1 MLTMK
6 KTFQITKSLLTKLI
20 VGVLLLAVLGSVLVS
35 CGGGTQKISISGV
48 ARDEASQLTQDNLD
62 KLATALANNSEAYV
76 AFVAAYRGYN
86 MLAEG
91 FDKTIDRPGVKDE
104 NGNYVSDVEAAK
116 QVIAKYDTD
125 KVLTYD
131 KLSAKDMENIITKLK
146 TDITINSQRGIFENI
161 QYWIGVALNWM
172 TNTLGFGNY
181 LVGICLFAIIIEI
194 LLLPMG
200 IKQQKNS
207 IKQARLRPKEMAIR
221 KKYAGRNDQ
230 ATQQKVSAEIQE
242 LYQRENFN
250 PMSGCFQLLIQFPI
264 IIVLYNIVIN
274 PLVYVLGK
282 SSSVAMALQSYFV
295 TAKAAGGLGMTVS
308 SQNGTIEI
316 LSKVKEMGDGALEGI
331 KDFLFIS
338 NGAAVHEELQGISQS
353 IPSFNIGPVNFGLTP
368 NFQPTDAINYVLLL
382 VPVLT
387 FVVYFFSMKLTKK
400 FTYQPTTN
408 DANAMGC
415 STKMMDITMPLM
427 SVFFTFIVPGVVG
440 MYWIFK
446 SVLGTLKSFILS
458 RVMPLPKFTEEDYK
472 AAERELNAKN
482 PPKKRSGGGS
492 GAKVRS
498 LHHIDDED
506 YEDTPAP
513 TQQKASKKPTAEIK
527 AEASESK
534 LEESEKKESPI
545 ERAPLKK
552 DDDKNKK
559 D

>member
-1 MLTMK
+1 MLKMK
-6 KTFQITKSLLTKLI
+6 KTFQITKSLAAKLI
-20 VGVLLLAVLGSVLVS
+20 VGVLLLALIGSLLVS
-35 CGGGTQKISISGV
+35 CGTGTKKIEISGV

-62 KLATALANNSEAYV
+62 KIATVLANKSEAHV

-91 FDKTIDRPGVKDE
+91 FDKQAERPGIKDE
-104 NGNYVSDVEAAK
+104 NGNYISDVDAAK
-116 QVIAKYDTD
+116 QVLAKYDAD

-131 KLSAKDMENIITKLK
+131 KISAKDMENIIAKLR
-146 TDITINSQRGIFENI
+146 TDITINAQRGLFENI
-161 QYWIGVALNWM
+161 QYYIGVALNWI
-172 TNTLGFGNY
+172 TNTIGFGNY
-181 LVGICLFAIIIEI
+181 LVGICIFAIIVEI

-207 IKQARLRPKEMAIR
+207 IKQAKLRPKEMAIR

-230 ATQQKVSAEIQE
+230 ATQQKVAAEIQE

-250 PMSGCFQLLIQFPI
+250 PMSGCLQLFIQFPI

-274 PLVYVLGK
+274 PLVYVIGK
-282 SSSVAMALQSYFV
+282 STGVAAALQSYVV

-316 LSKVKEMGDGALEGI
+316 LSKIKEMGDGALEGI

-338 NGAAVHEELQGISQS
+338 NGGAVHTELQGIGES
-353 IPSFNIGPVNFGLTP
+353 IPSFNIGAVNFGLTP
-368 NFQPTDAINYVLLL
+368 NLQPADAINYILLL

-400 FTYQPTTN
+400 FTYQPTTS
-408 DANAMGC
+408 DAANMGC
-415 STKMMDITMPLM
+415 STKVMDITMPLM

-472 AAERELNAKN
+472 AAEKELNAKN
-482 PPKKRSGGGS
+482 PPKKRSGGS

-498 LHHIDDED
+498 LHHIDDDD

-513 TQQKASKKPTAEIK
+513 AQPKAKKNESAETES
-527 AEASESK
+527 EASEK
-534 LEESEKKESPI
+534 NDSPI

-552 DDDKNKK
+552 DEGKK

>member
-1 MLTMK
+1 MLKMK
-6 KTFQITKSLLTKLI
+6 KTFQITKSLAAKLI
-20 VGVLLLAVLGSVLVS
+20 VGVLLLALIGSLLVS
-35 CGGGTQKISISGV
+35 CGTGTKKIEISGV

-62 KLATALANNSEAYV
+62 KIATVLANNPEAHV

-91 FDKTIDRPGVKDE
+91 FDKQAERPGIKDE
-104 NGNYVSDVEAAK
+104 NGNYISDVDAAK
-116 QVIAKYDTD
+116 QVLAKYDAD

-131 KLSAKDMENIITKLK
+131 KISAKDMENIIAKLR
-146 TDITINSQRGIFENI
+146 TDITINAERGLFENI
-161 QYWIGVALNWM
+161 QYYIGVALNWI
-172 TNTLGFGNY
+172 TNTIGFGNY
-181 LVGICLFAIIIEI
+181 LVGICIFAIIVEI

-207 IKQARLRPKEMAIR
+207 IKQAKLRPKEMAIR

-230 ATQQKVSAEIQE
+230 ATQQKVAAEIQE

-250 PMSGCFQLLIQFPI
+250 PMSGCLQLFIQFPI

-274 PLVYVLGK
+274 PLVYVIGK
-282 SSSVAMALQSYFV
+282 STGVAAALQSYVV

-316 LSKVKEMGDGALEGI
+316 LSKIKEMGDGALEGI

-338 NGAAVHEELQGISQS
+338 NGSAVHTELQGIGES
-353 IPSFNIGPVNFGLTP
+353 IPSFNIGAVNFGLTP
-368 NFQPTDAINYVLLL
+368 NLQPADAINYILLL

-400 FTYQPTTN
+400 FTYQPTTS
-408 DANAMGC
+408 DAANMGC
-415 STKMMDITMPLM
+415 STKVMDITMPLM

-472 AAERELNAKN
+472 AAEKELNAKN
-482 PPKKRSGGGS
+482 PPKKRSGGS

-498 LHHIDDED
+498 LHHIDDDD

-513 TQQKASKKPTAEIK
+513 AQPKAKKNESAETES
-527 AEASESK
+527 EASEK
-534 LEESEKKESPI
+534 NDSPI

-552 DDDKNKK
+552 DEGKK

>member
-1 MLTMK
+1 MLKMK
-6 KTFQITKSLLTKLI
+6 KTFQITKSLAAKLI
-20 VGVLLLAVLGSVLVS
+20 VGVLLLALMGSLLVS
-35 CGGGTQKISISGV
+35 CGTGVQKMPISGV

-62 KLATALANNSEAYV
+62 KIATVLANNPEAHV

-91 FDKTIDRPGVKDE
+91 FDKQAERPGVKDE
-104 NGNYVSDVEAAK
+104 NGNYISDVDAAK
-116 QVIAKYDTD
+116 QVLAKYDAD

-131 KLSAKDMENIITKLK
+131 KISAKDMENIIAKLR
-146 TDITINSQRGIFENI
+146 TDIKINAERGLFEYI
-161 QYWIGVALNWM
+161 QYYIGVGLNWI
-172 TNTLGFGNY
+172 TNTIGFGNY
-181 LVGICLFAIIIEI
+181 LVGICIFAIIVEI

-207 IKQARLRPKEMAIR
+207 IKQAKLRPKEMAIR

-230 ATQQKVSAEIQE
+230 ATQQKVAAEIQE

-250 PMSGCFQLLIQFPI
+250 PMSGCLQLFIQFPI

-274 PLVYVLGK
+274 PLVYVIGK
-282 SSSVAMALQSYFV
+282 STGVAAALQSYVV

-316 LSKVKEMGDGALEGI
+316 LSKIKEMGDGALEGI

-338 NGAAVHEELQGISQS
+338 NGGAVHTELQGIGES
-353 IPSFNIGPVNFGLTP
+353 IPSFNIGAVNFGLTP
-368 NFQPTDAINYVLLL
+368 NLQPADAINYILLL

-400 FTYQPTTN
+400 FTYQPTTS
-408 DANAMGC
+408 DAANMGC
-415 STKMMDITMPLM
+415 STKVMDITMPLM

-472 AAERELNAKN
+472 AAEKELNAKN
-482 PPKKRSGGGS
+482 PPKKRSGGS

-498 LHHIDDED
+498 LHHIDDDD

-513 TQQKASKKPTAEIK
+513 AQPKAKKNESAETEP
-527 AEASESK
+527 EASEK
-534 LEESEKKESPI
+534 NDSPI

-552 DDDKNKK
+552 DEGKK

>member
-1 MLTMK
+1 MLKMK
-6 KTFQITKSLLTKLI
+6 KTFQITKSLAAKLI
-20 VGVLLLAVLGSVLVS
+20 VGVLLLALIGSLLVS
-35 CGGGTQKISISGV
+35 CGTGTKKIEISGV

-62 KLATALANNSEAYV
+62 KIATVLANKSEAHV

-91 FDKTIDRPGVKDE
+91 FDKQAERPGIKDD
-104 NGNYVSDVEAAK
+104 NGNYISDVDAAK
-116 QVIAKYDTD
+116 QVLAKYDAD

-131 KLSAKDMENIITKLK
+131 KISAKDMENIIAKLR
-146 TDITINSQRGIFENI
+146 TDITINAQRGLFENI
-161 QYWIGVALNWM
+161 QYYIGVALNWI
-172 TNTLGFGNY
+172 TNTIGFGNY
-181 LVGICLFAIIIEI
+181 LVGICIFAIIVEI

-207 IKQARLRPKEMAIR
+207 IKQAKLRPKEMAIR

-230 ATQQKVSAEIQE
+230 ATQQKVAAEIQE

-250 PMSGCFQLLIQFPI
+250 PMSGCLQLFIQFPI

-274 PLVYVLGK
+274 PLVYVIGK
-282 SSSVAMALQSYFV
+282 STGVAAALQSYVV

-316 LSKVKEMGDGALEGI
+316 LSKIKEMGDGALEGI

-338 NGAAVHEELQGISQS
+338 NGSAVHTELQGIGES
-353 IPSFNIGPVNFGLTP
+353 IPSFNIGAVNFGLTP
-368 NFQPTDAINYVLLL
+368 NLQPADAINYILLL

-387 FVVYFFSMKLTKK
+387 FVVYFFSMRLTKK
-400 FTYQPTTN
+400 FTYQPTTS
-408 DANAMGC
+408 DAANMGC
-415 STKMMDITMPLM
+415 STKVMDITMPLM

-472 AAERELNAKN
+472 AAEKELNAKN
-482 PPKKRSGGGS
+482 PPKKRSGGS

-498 LHHIDDED
+498 LHHIDDDD

-513 TQQKASKKPTAEIK
+513 AQPKAKKNESAETES
-527 AEASESK
+527 EASEK
-534 LEESEKKESPI
+534 NDSPI

-552 DDDKNKK
+552 DEGKK